1 MIVAVGAAPWQHFRQ
16 GVSSGCH
23 RGTAAFLLCP
33 DAKEASKT
41 SKLPEKK
48 KVMEN
53 VEEKRMKGG
62 GEAITSEQREEIGKS
77 CSGRQEK
84 SIGSE

>member
-48 KVMEN
+48 VMEN
-53 VEEKRMKGG
+53 VEGQRMKGG

-77 CSGRQEK
+77 CSVRQEK